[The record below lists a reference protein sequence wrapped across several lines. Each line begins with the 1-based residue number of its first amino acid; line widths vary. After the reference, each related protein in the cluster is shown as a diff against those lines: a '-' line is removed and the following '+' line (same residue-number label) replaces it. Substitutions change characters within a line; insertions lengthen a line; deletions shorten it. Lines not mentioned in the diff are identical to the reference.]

1 VSERA
6 SGNHRNNLVRM
17 ADTQN
22 RSVNWLF
29 RHSPSSGC
37 AIFAAFAMNE
47 WMGVECCKYAPRRV
61 CAHQVQGLARL
72 QIICWSFVADLR
84 QENFDGES
92 AGRDT

>member
-37 AIFAAFAMNE
+37 AICAAFAMKE